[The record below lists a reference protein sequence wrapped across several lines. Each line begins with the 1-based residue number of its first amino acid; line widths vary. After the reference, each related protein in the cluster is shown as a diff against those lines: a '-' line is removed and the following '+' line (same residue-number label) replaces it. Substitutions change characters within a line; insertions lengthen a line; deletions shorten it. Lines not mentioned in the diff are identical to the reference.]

1 MIVLTKVFRN
11 TYRDSVLLMKMASKV
26 RSIDGVENA
35 EVMVATGPN
44 KAILCQTPLF
54 TDEAKGAGPN
64 DLVICVMAED
74 EEVAK
79 KAIHDA
85 EEMVMRGTVSE
96 ETGQVAR
103 SLNSALALLPGAN
116 LAILSIPGLYVK
128 KEALKALKKGLNL
141 LVFSDNVP
149 VEDEIE
155 IKRFA
160 AGAGLLVMGPDCGTA
175 ILQGA
180 ALAFANKV
188 RKGSIGLVGASGT
201 GLQEVS
207 VQIHHLGMGIS
218 HAIGTGT
225 NDVSN
230 RVGGLTMIQGI
241 KWLEA
246 DPATESIIIVSKPP
260 ARATMEKVLIEL
272 RQCRKPVIANFLGA
286 YKKSFAE
293 RGTLFTVTLEETAL
307 EATERMGRPSSTKA
321 GLEGVEEALARAKQ
335 ETMNL
340 NDGQKYIRGLF
351 SGGTLATEAC
361 IVLGEKVSSLSGN
374 ISLSGVRKLTNAR
387 KSEGHSIIDL
397 GADEFTLGKPHPM
410 IEPEM
415 RKERLL
421 AEAKD
426 PEVAVVLLDFVLGY
440 GAHHDPVGATIPYLE
455 RMREIAREGG
465 RPISIVASVCGT
477 DEDPQN
483 RSSQVRL
490 LEEHG
495 VIVLPNNA
503 QAARAAAL
511 IALRA

>member
-1 MIVLTKVFRN
+1 MGSAKIG
-11 TYRDSVLLMKMASKV
+11 D
-26 RSIDGVENA
+26 
-35 EVMVATGPN
+35 EV
-44 KAILCQTPLF
+44 
-54 TDEAKGAGPN
+54 KGAGPN
-64 DLVICVMAED
+64 DLIICVMARD
-74 EEVAK
+74 EEAAE
-79 KAIHDA
+79 KAIRDA

-141 LVFSDNVP
+141 LIFSDNVP

-155 IKRFA
+155 IKKFA
-160 AGAGLLVMGPDCGTA
+160 AGVGLLVMGPDCGTA
-175 ILQGA
+175 ILGGV

-188 RKGSIGLVGASGT
+188 RNGSIGLVGASGT

-207 VQIHHLGMGIS
+207 VQVHHLGMGIS

-225 NDVSN
+225 NDVSD
-230 RVGGLTMIQGI
+230 RVGGLTMIQEI
-241 KWLEA
+241 KWLES
-246 DPATESIIIVSKPP
+246 DPATESIIVVSKPP
-260 ARATMEKVLIEL
+260 APATMEKVLAEL
-272 RQCRKPVIANFLGA
+272 KQCRKPVIANFLGA
-286 YKKSFAE
+286 NKATFSE
-293 RGTLFTVTLEETAL
+293 GNILFTVTLEETAIK
-307 EATERMGRPSSTKA
+307 AAERMGRPSSTEE
-321 GLEGVEEALARAKQ
+321 GLKGIEEALAKAKQ
-335 ETMNL
+335 EAMML
-340 NDGQKYIRGLF
+340 NVGQKYIRGLF

-361 IVLGEKVSSLSGN
+361 IVLGEKIPSLAGN

-387 KSEGHSIIDL
+387 KSDGHSIIDL

-421 AEAKD
+421 AEARD

-440 GAHHDPVGATIPYLE
+440 GAHPDPVGATIPYLE
-455 RMREIAREGG
+455 RMKAIAREDG
-465 RPISIVASVCGT
+465 RDLAIIASVCGT

-483 RSSQVRL
+483 RSSQVRV

-495 VIVLPNNA
+495 VIVLPTNA